1 MKKTWMWIS
10 KLLVAI
16 AIIVTIGII
25 LPKSEAYAAT
35 TIDPIEIV
43 SVEYYEEQII
53 VQNNNN
59 TKICFATESDA
70 ARGNWEVIDT
80 DTADYT
86 TIDMSW
92 LSSTTENII
101 MVKGYEDATATTSRV
116 VLKRKP
122 TKLEISINYEKLDSL
137 DSDTSIG
144 SLVNIM
150 TTEGTGDDP
159 IDFTDLEWRKGET
172 GQWKNTDSLTAGLID
187 KFLVKGTTLYFRI
200 RAKDD
205 VVNIST
211 DPSVD
216 FEKLRTQGNGGLLS
230 YLSLPA
236 NSTATLGS
244 DFPDGTEGRRF
255 SNEVKVK
262 VAKKS
267 VASGYG
273 IDGSRFTANIKYGNE
288 YRVTVGSDTSE
299 WVKIIDRTVK
309 STQLSTMVKSAVSS
323 SDDDGTTEA
332 KAFPA
337 MKIEVRDYATSKSAS
352 SKITETSI
360 NKQRTIDE
368 DALFNGEAPASV
380 PSTNTNIYIS
390 YNGNKNMI
398 LEIPSAS
405 SAQPYEYTVTKPN
418 ETLNL
423 AKATWTSV
431 TKGTEVKI
439 LATKAVE
446 GGTLFIRMKE
456 IKAKNA
462 TSTSNAVNFELAST
476 YVSANISYP
485 SVPEIVD
492 ATYTFTKGYSDD
504 ISFAV
509 TLNAKNKTPFEEKI
523 KTIKLGTK
531 EIEFEQNT
539 STDSDGV
546 KTIAVKLKSESLE
559 TLANCY
565 VKAITITYENG
576 TIDKTSIKLT
586 IQSPAAASVLTVTHT
601 KASTG
606 GTAFS
611 IITNKGVGN
620 SWVYV
625 KTTTAVTDVSIQDTV
640 KTKTGI
646 DLLPENNIPTAT
658 MDNVPITTGQYL
670 TIFEV
675 NSSGYIV
682 KYKSIQITADYIR

>member
-1 MKKTWMWIS
+1 MKQTWMWTI
-10 KLLVAI
+10 KLSAII
-16 AIIVTIGII
+16 AIIVTAGII
-25 LPKSEAYAAT
+25 LPQQPAYAAA
-35 TIDPIEIV
+35 TIEPIKIV
-43 SVEYYEEQII
+43 SVEYYEEQIK
-53 VQNNNN
+53 VQNNGNS
-59 TKICFATESDA
+59 KICFATESDA
-70 ARGNWEVIDT
+70 VRGNWDVIDT
-80 DTADYT
+80 DDVNNT

-92 LSSTTENII
+92 LSSSSEGTIL
-101 MVKGYEDATATTSRV
+101 VKGYEDPTGTISRV
-116 VLKRKP
+116 IMKAKP
-122 TKLEISINYEKLDSL
+122 KKLEVSINYENLDSL
-137 DSDTSIG
+137 SANTSIA

-150 TTEGTGDDP
+150 TTEGTGEKP

-172 GQWKNTDSLTAGLID
+172 GQWKKTDLLTAGLVD

-200 RAKDD
+200 CAVDD
-205 VVNIST
+205 VV
-211 DPSVD
+211 V
-216 FEKLRTQGNGGLLS
+216 
-230 YLSLPA
+230 
-236 NSTATLGS
+236 GS

-262 VAKKS
+262 IGKKS

-288 YRVTVGSDTSE
+288 YRVTTGNNTST
-299 WVKIIDRTVK
+299 WIKIVDRSVK
-309 STQLSTMVKSAVSS
+309 STLLSTIVKSA
-323 SDDDGTTEA
+323 DGTTET
-332 KAFPA
+332 KAFPE
-337 MKIEVRDYATSKSAS
+337 MKIEVRNYATSKSAS

-360 NKQRTIDE
+360 NAQRIIDE
-368 DALFNGEAPASV
+368 DSLVNGEAP
-380 PSTNTNIYIS
+380 PSAPTSNTNIYVS

-405 SAQPYEYTVTKPN
+405 TAQPFEYTVTKPN

-446 GGTLFIRMKE
+446 GGTLYIRMKE

-462 TSTSNAVNFELAST
+462 TSTSNEVSFELAST
-476 YVSANISYP
+476 YVSEEISYP

-492 ATYTFTKGYSDD
+492 AAYVFTKGYSSD
-504 ISFAV
+504 IPFTV
-509 TLNAKNKTPFEEKI
+509 TLNAEGKTPFEQTI

-531 EIEFEQNT
+531 EIKFDQSA
-539 STDSDGV
+539 STDPVTKV
-546 KTIAVKLKSESLE
+546 KTIAVKLKAESLE

-586 IQSPAAASVLTVTHT
+586 IQSPAAASALTVTHA

-611 IITNKGVGN
+611 IITNKGIGN

-625 KTTTAVTDVSIQDTV
+625 KTASAITDVSIQDTV

-658 MDNVPITTGQYL
+658 MDNFAITAGQYL

-675 NSSGYIV
+675 NTSGYIV